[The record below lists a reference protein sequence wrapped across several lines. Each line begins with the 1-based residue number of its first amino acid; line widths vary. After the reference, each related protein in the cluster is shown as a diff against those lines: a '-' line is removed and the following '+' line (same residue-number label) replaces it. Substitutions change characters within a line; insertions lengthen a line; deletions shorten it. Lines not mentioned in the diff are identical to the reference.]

1 MKKKLILL
9 LVLIV
14 ALATGC
20 SPAKDTSTTKK
31 RSFQDMAGTTV
42 GLNVQVNTAISCWPS
57 GTQILL
63 TLGAADKQPAYMDIL
78 KSKSFVWMQTVNPAM
93 TGKQSIAASSDN
105 IASAKEIMLLNAD
118 LVLTD
123 TKNNADAYRRTNS
136 PALCV
141 YFSNFEE
148 LKKSVKMIGDAL
160 GGDAIAKAATYND
173 YLDKNLKLIQ
183 DKLGDVKTVAKP
195 TVYYVDGQS
204 GDSIYVTSGSG
215 TMQEDW
221 IAKAGGKLAT
231 ADTIK
236 GARKEVNAQKLLSL
250 NPDYIVVGGLNQA
263 AAYKTLM
270 SDSSLSGLSAI
281 KNGKVYLIPQGI
293 LQWDEFGTEAAWQA
307 VWLAKTIYPEKFA
320 DVDLKGMVTGFYKT
334 FYNYD
339 LSSGYAD
346 DILAG
351 KNSPTAK

>member
-1 MKKKLILL
+1 MKRKLILL

-20 SPAKDTSTTKK
+20 SPAKDTSSTKK
-31 RSFQDMAGTTV
+31 RSIQDMAGTTV
-42 GLNVQVNTAISCWPS
+42 GLKAQVNTTVSCWPS
-57 GTQILL
+57 GTQILI
-63 TLGAADKQPAYMDIL
+63 TLGAADKQTAYMDIL
-78 KSKSFVWMQTVNPAM
+78 KSKSFTWMQAVNPAM

-136 PALCV
+136 PALSV
-141 YFSNFEE
+141 YFSNFDE
-148 LKKSVKMIGDAL
+148 LKKSVKLIGDAL
-160 GGDAIAKAATYND
+160 GGDAVTKAAAYNT

-183 DKLGDVKTVAKP
+183 DKLGDTKNLAKP

-204 GDSIYVTSGSG
+204 GDSCYVTSGSG

-221 IAKAGGKLAT
+221 IAKSGGKLAT
-231 ADTIK
+231 ADSMK
-236 GARKEVNAQKLLSL
+236 GAGKEISAQKLISL

-270 SDSSLSGLSAI
+270 SDSNLAGLSAI
-281 KNGKVYLIPQGI
+281 KNGKVYLVPQGI

-307 VWLAKTIYPEKFA
+307 VWLSKTIYPEKFA
-320 DVDLKGMVTGFYKT
+320 DVDLKGMVTEFYKT

-339 LSSGYAD
+339 LSGQYAD

-351 KNSPTAK
+351 KNSPTVK